1 MKIVKGLYTSANVMV
16 DDIDEATENQ
26 IIAICSQPAF
36 KDAKIRIMADTHAG
50 KGVPIGFT
58 AICDKNCVIPN
69 LVGVDIGCSVS
80 AYNVGKSKIDFNKL
94 DDVIRKNIPSGN
106 SVRTVPYA
114 KLLQSYN
121 KAAIDNITMVAKDIG
136 HSDRADYYIN
146 SIGTLGSGNHFLSV
160 EVDEEG
166 NHWLLVHTGSRNFGY
181 AICEYHQNKAAKLCS
196 DKNSENYNNIIQSIE
211 PALRQQYIL
220 THPKSTIDTEYA
232 YLSGEDAELYL
243 NHMHVAQSF
252 ARLNHV
258 TIIDTICNHMK
269 FDEENK
275 CDIIFTMHNYIE
287 QLNDGSIVIR
297 KGAVSAKSG
306 QQLLIPLNMA
316 DGTLVCTGKGN
327 EDWNCSAPHGAGR
340 LMSRNAAK
348 ETLSMDDFE
357 NSMKHVWST
366 CIKQSTIDEAPM
378 AYKNADFIKSN
389 IGDVVTID
397 HHLKPIY
404 NFKAN

>member
-1 MKIVKGLYTSANVMV
+1 MFYPCLYIKQS
-16 DDIDEATENQ
+16 
-26 IIAICSQPAF
+26 
-36 KDAKIRIMADTHAG
+36 
-50 KGVPIGFT
+50 
-58 AICDKNCVIPN
+58 
-69 LVGVDIGCSVS
+69 
-80 AYNVGKSKIDFNKL
+80 NKL
-94 DDVIRKNIPSGN
+94 
-106 SVRTVPYA
+106 
-114 KLLQSYN
+114 
-121 KAAIDNITMVAKDIG
+121 
-136 HSDRADYYIN
+136 
-146 SIGTLGSGNHFLSV
+146 NHFISV

-181 AICEYHQNKAAKLCS
+181 AICEYHQNKAIQLCS

-220 THPKSTIDTEYA
+220 THHKSTIDTEYA

-243 NHMHVAQSF
+243 NHMYVAQSF

-348 ETLSMDDFE
+348 KTLSMDDFE